1 MYREGQG
8 VPQDY
13 TEAVKWFRKAAEQG
27 KVHAQNNLGLM
38 YANGQ
43 GVPRDDAEA
52 MKWYRKAAEQ
62 GEVRAQNNL
71 GLMYDDGWGVAQ
83 DYVQAYMWLDLAA
96 AQRDKTAAKERD
108 IIATKLSP
116 ADVSKAQRLAREWM
130 ARHQK

>member
-1 MYREGQG
+1 
-8 VPQDY
+8 
-13 TEAVKWFRKAAEQG
+13 
-27 KVHAQNNLGLM
+27 
-38 YANGQ
+38 
-43 GVPRDDAEA
+43 
-52 MKWYRKAAEQ
+52 
-62 GEVRAQNNL
+62 
-71 GLMYDDGWGVAQ
+71 MYDDGWGVAQ